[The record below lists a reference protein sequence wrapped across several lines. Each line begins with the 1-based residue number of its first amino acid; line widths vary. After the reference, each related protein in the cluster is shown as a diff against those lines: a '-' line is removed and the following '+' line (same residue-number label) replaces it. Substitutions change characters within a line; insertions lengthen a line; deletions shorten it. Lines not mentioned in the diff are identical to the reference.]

1 MGLSEMFI
9 MTVNILESSLTDSTL
24 NWSHSQMFAFVMSF
38 AVAHVAEGLETL
50 EAGYPPFGRP
60 RQSLFI
66 DISYKIRYW
75 LLGHNTIL
83 HHFLRDRM
91 FGSEVFIE
99 AGGIF
104 ECATTKS
111 APLQ

>member
-1 MGLSEMFI
+1 MGLPQMFI
-9 MTVNILESSLTDSTL
+9 VTVNILKGSLTDSAL
-24 NWSHSQMFAFVMSF
+24 NLSHRQVFALVVPF

-50 EAGYPPFGRP
+50 EAGYPPVGRP

-111 APLQ
+111 TPLQ